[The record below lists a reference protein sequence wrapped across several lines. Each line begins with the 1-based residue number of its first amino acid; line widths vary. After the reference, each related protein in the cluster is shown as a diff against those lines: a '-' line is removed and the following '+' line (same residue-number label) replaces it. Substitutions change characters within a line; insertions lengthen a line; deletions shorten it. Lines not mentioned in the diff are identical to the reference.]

1 MGKAKI
7 PNISKPQKM
16 NQKTKRSDQGGA
28 SALNEIKQRVN
39 TRNDF
44 FCNQFSRINYRKEIN
59 NKKTK
64 RTACAGSRGRRI
76 RNF

>member
-1 MGKAKI
+1 
-7 PNISKPQKM
+7 M

-44 FCNQFSRINYRKEIN
+44 FFVISFHESIIAKKSIIRKQN
-59 NKKTK
+59 
-64 RTACAGSRGRRI
+64 GRPARVAEAAELGI
-76 RNF
+76 FK